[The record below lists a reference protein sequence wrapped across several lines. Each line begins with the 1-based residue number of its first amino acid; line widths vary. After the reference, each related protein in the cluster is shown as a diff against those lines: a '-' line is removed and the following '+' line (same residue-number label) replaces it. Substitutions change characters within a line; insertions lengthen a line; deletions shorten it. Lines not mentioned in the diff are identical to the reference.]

1 MQNLSVS
8 VFSTKA
14 LTGDTISYVSYWR
27 RDSHFTWSSEP
38 CEGLPVCRAKEV
50 PSFLSYFKIL
60 RISPA
65 LGIKPAASRSAVKRS
80 TD

>member
-27 RDSHFTWSSEP
+27 WDSHFTWSSEP
-38 CEGLPVCRAKEV
+38 REGLPVRRAKADLHFSV
-50 PSFLSYFKIL
+50 IL
-60 RISPA
+60 RS
-65 LGIKPAASRSAVKRS
+65 
-80 TD
+80 